1 MELQIGL
8 ATPADDFAIR
18 GLCRREAMPGNIVV
32 TYEREPD
39 FSLGCRVTG
48 NEIQVLVARD
58 ARDSEVVGVACR
70 STRNLF
76 INGRPQR
83 LGYLGQL
90 RIDQRFRGRWLV
102 SRGFSLLKQLHE
114 RDPVPAYLVSIIAG
128 NREAEAILVHKPR
141 RSFPSFRPVADFC
154 TLAIS
159 LGLTK
164 SVFQGGVEISPAAPD
179 QIAELAR
186 FLQVHGQQRQF
197 FAEWTEDSIRELTSL
212 GLRIEDILVARR
224 KGEIV
229 GIAGLWDQSAYKQ
242 TVVQGY
248 SRWLKAAAPV
258 YNFGANWTGRA
269 ALPRPGTKLRSAYV
283 AFICIAA
290 DEAQIFAGLLRELYS
305 QAKSRGFE
313 YLLVGLDA
321 RDALLPVAKEYAHV
335 LYASRLYL
343 AEWPDG
349 GHFHEQLDHRPAYVD
364 IATL

>member
-18 GLCRREAMPGNIVV
+18 GLCRREPMPGNLVV

-48 NEIQVLVARD
+48 NEFQVLVARD
-58 ARDSEVVGVACR
+58 AQNGEVAGVACR
-70 STRNLF
+70 STRNLI
-76 INGRPQR
+76 INGHPQR

-114 RDPVPAYLVSIIAG
+114 RDPVPAYLVSIVEG
-128 NREAEAILVHKPR
+128 NREAEAILVHKAR
-141 RSFPSFRPVADFC
+141 RSFPSFHPVADFC

-159 LGLTK
+159 LGRTK
-164 SVFQGGVEISPAAPD
+164 SPVQGEVEISSAIPD

-186 FLQVHGQQRQF
+186 FLQAHGPQRQF
-197 FAEWTEDSIRELTSL
+197 FPEWSEGSLRELTSL

-248 SRWLKAAAPV
+248 ARWLKAAAPV
-258 YNFGANWTGRA
+258 YNFSAHWTGRA

-290 DEAQIFAGLLRELYS
+290 DEARIFGGLLRELYN
-305 QAKSRGFE
+305 QARSRRFE

-321 RDALLPVAKEYAHV
+321 RDPFLSVAKKYAHV

-349 GHFHEQLDHRPAYVD
+349 GHFHEQLDRRPAYVD

>member
-8 ATPADDFAIR
+8 ATPGDDFAIR

-48 NEIQVLVARD
+48 NEFQVLVARD
-58 ARDSEVVGVACR
+58 TQDGEVVGVACR

-76 INGRPQR
+76 INGHPQR

-102 SRGFSLLKQLHE
+102 SRGFSLLRQLHE
-114 RDPVPAYLVSIIAG
+114 RDPVPAYLVSIIEG
-128 NREAEAILVHKPR
+128 NREAEAVLVHKAR
-141 RSFPSFRPVADFC
+141 RSFPSFHPVADFC

-159 LGLTK
+159 LGRTK
-164 SVFQGGVEISPAAPD
+164 SPFQGEVEISSPAPD
-179 QIAELAR
+179 QVAKLAS
-186 FLQVHGQQRQF
+186 FLKTNGPQRQF
-197 FAEWTEDSIRELTSL
+197 FPEWTEGSLRELTSL

-224 KGEIV
+224 KGAIV

-248 SRWLKAAAPV
+248 SRWLKAAAPI
-258 YNFGANWTGRA
+258 YNFSAQWAGRA

-283 AFICIAA
+283 AFICISA
-290 DEAQIFAGLLRELYS
+290 DEEQIFAGLLRELYS
-305 QAKSRGFE
+305 EAKSRGFE

-321 RDALLPVAKEYAHV
+321 RDPLLPVAKKYAHV

-349 GHFHEQLDHRPAYVD
+349 GHFHEQLDHRPVYVD